1 MMILKSETKMDTTP
15 ELKMNTTTT
24 DVTLKLKLQTTGRE
38 LELTLDEARELKAAL
53 VGGVSMLHPDRP
65 MMYLTPTR
73 DHVATP
79 FPFLPPYSTHGPIT
93 CAVANETTGQAGC
106 AE

>member
-1 MMILKSETKMDTTP
+1 
-15 ELKMNTTTT
+15 MNATTT
-24 DVTLKLKLQTTGRE
+24 DVTLKIKLQTTGRE
-38 LELTLDEARELKAAL
+38 LDLTLAEARELKAAL
-53 VGGVSMLHPDRP
+53 VSVVSMPHPDHP

-79 FPFLPPYSTHGPIT
+79 FPSLPPYSTHGHIT
-93 CAVANETTGQAGC
+93 CSTANETTGQTGC